1 MVYRSF
7 AAEYHIMTRTAILTG
22 LSVISSLVSLGQE
35 AGDTLPK
42 TQEMPQILIVGYK
55 DKLLSKVPGSVSIL
69 RFKEIQQLAPVSG
82 NDIMRRVPGL
92 NVVDEEGAGLRI
104 NIGVRGLDPDR
115 SRNLLVLEDGVPVAL
130 NPYGEPE
137 LYFTP
142 VIDKVRSI
150 EVLKGSGQVLFGPQ
164 TIGGVVNLI
173 TADPPAEERTELRIK
188 GGQGGFFSTYA
199 SYGNTIGNMGFNV
212 SYLRKQADN
221 IGPTWFRINDLSA
234 KLRFQL
240 SDKSSVGLKLG
251 VYDELSNSTYVG
263 ITQSMYDAGGFD
275 YARIAPDDRL
285 PVRRYN
291 LSVTHSYQFNPRVQ
305 LQTTAFA
312 YTTTRNWQRQD
323 FSSNS
328 TAANQ
333 TGVIWGDGSVSGG
346 ALYMLNSNGHRNR
359 QFEVMGVE
367 PRLTVK
373 GKIGNKENKIN
384 AGVRYLYEKA
394 NEQFVIGKKAD
405 ATAGDLRDNEIR
417 SGHALS
423 GYIQDELAISSR
435 FSLNAGVRLES
446 FQYNRRILRGRFS
459 VNGATVVADT
469 NVLAKGNVLAVIPGG
484 GFNFVLNESLNLF
497 GGVHRGFAPPRT
509 KDAIT
514 SSGFAIDLDAESSWN
529 YELGLRF
536 NHQNWINGELTFF
549 AMNFDNQIIPISQSS
564 GSSNATGLVNGGK
577 TTHIGLEGSV
587 QVDLGN
593 AFSWKHSL
601 TIGSNFTYVNSKYAA
616 DRFITSGADKIN
628 VRDNKLPYAPSFIW
642 NGNIGFE
649 AKKGFGVRLYA
660 NYVSEQFAD
669 ELNTVMASANGRIGK
684 IDSRMIFD
692 GTAYYQVNKKLS
704 FNISAKNLGDK
715 RYIASRRPEG
725 IKVGMPSFVT
735 VGAGLTL

>member
-1 MVYRSF
+1 MKR
-7 AAEYHIMTRTAILTG
+7 AAFVTG
-22 LSVISSLVSLGQE
+22 FSIISSLVVIGQD
-35 AGDTLPK
+35 ASDTLPK
-42 TQEMPQILIVGYK
+42 RQEMPQILVVGYK
-55 DKLLSKVPGSVSIL
+55 DKLLSKVPGSVSVL

-82 NDIMRRVPGL
+82 NDILRRVPGL

-115 SRNLLVLEDGVPVAL
+115 SRNLLVLEDGIPVAL

-150 EVLKGSGQVLFGPQ
+150 EVLKGSGQVQFGPQ

-173 TADPPAEERTELRIK
+173 TADPPAEERTELRVK
-188 GGQGGFFSTYA
+188 GGQGGFFSSYA
-199 SYGNTIGNMGFNV
+199 SYGNTVGNMGFNV

-240 SDKSSVGLKLG
+240 SEKSSVGMKLG
-251 VYDELSNSTYVG
+251 IYDELSNSTYVG
-263 ITQSMYDAGGFD
+263 ITQAMYDAGGFD
-275 YARIAPDDRL
+275 YVRLAPDDRL

-291 LSVTHSYQFNPRVQ
+291 LSVTHSYQFNPNVQ

-323 FSSNS
+323 FSASS

-333 TGVIWGDGSVSGG
+333 TGVIWGDPSVAGG

-373 GKIGNKENKIN
+373 GKIANRDNKIN
-384 AGVRYLYEKA
+384 AGIRYLYEKA
-394 NEQFVIGKKAD
+394 KEQFVIGKKAS
-405 ATAGDLRDNEIR
+405 ATAGDMRDNEIR

-423 GYIQDELAISSR
+423 AYVQDELAITSR

-446 FQYNRRILRGRFS
+446 FQYNRRILRGRFP

-497 GGVHRGFAPPRT
+497 GGLHRGFAPPRT

-514 SSGFAIDLDAESSWN
+514 STGFAIDLDAESSWN
-529 YELGLRF
+529 YEVGLRF
-536 NHQNWINGELTFF
+536 SHLQWLSGELTFF

-564 GSSNATGLVNGGK
+564 GNSNATGLANGGK
-577 TTHIGLEGSV
+577 TAHTGVEGSI
-587 QVDLGN
+587 QADFGK
-593 AFSWKHSL
+593 AFDWEHSL
-601 TIGSNFTYVNSKYAA
+601 TVGTNFTYVKSRYAA
-616 DRFITSGADKIN
+616 DRYITSGSDKIN
-628 VRDNKLPYAPSFIW
+628 VRDNKLPYAPAFIW
-642 NGNIGFE
+642 NGTVGFE
-649 AKKGFGVRLYA
+649 TKKGMGIRFYA
-660 NYVSEQFAD
+660 NYVGEQFSD
-669 ELNTVMASANGRIGK
+669 ELNTVNPSSNGRIGK
-684 IDSRMIFD
+684 IDSRLIVD
-692 GTAYYQVNKKLS
+692 GTAYYQVSKKLS

-735 VGAGLTL
+735 AGIELSL

>member
-1 MVYRSF
+1 MRPK
-7 AAEYHIMTRTAILTG
+7 HTDMIKTG
-22 LSVISSLVSLGQE
+22 LLSGMALLVSV
-35 AGDTLPK
+35 AGLAQVESDSTK
-42 TQEMPQILIVGYK
+42 KEQEMPQVLVVGYK
-55 DKLLSKVPGSVSIL
+55 DKLLSKVPGSVSVL
-69 RFKEIQQLAPVSG
+69 RFKEIQQLAPISG
-82 NDIMRRVPGL
+82 NDVLRRVPGL
-92 NVVDEEGAGLRI
+92 NIVDEEGAGLRI

-150 EVLKGSGQVLFGPQ
+150 EVLKGSGQVQFGPQ

-173 TADPPAEERTELRIK
+173 TADPPAQERTELRVK

-199 SYGNTIGNMGFNV
+199 SYGNTVGNMGFNV

-240 SDKSSVGLKLG
+240 SEKSSIGMKLG
-251 VYDELSNSTYVG
+251 VYDELSNSTYIG
-263 ITQSMYDAGGFD
+263 ITQSMYDAGGSD
-275 YARIAPDDRL
+275 YVRLAPDDRL

-291 LSVTHSYQFNPRVQ
+291 LSVTHSLQINPRVNM
-305 LQTTAFA
+305 QTTAFA

-323 FSSNS
+323 FSYSS

-333 TGVIWGDGSVSGG
+333 TGVIWGDRNISGG
-346 ALYMLNSNGHRNR
+346 AIYMLNSNGHRNR

-367 PRLTVK
+367 PRLTIK
-373 GKIGNKENKIN
+373 GKIGDKENKLN

-394 NEQFVIGKKAD
+394 KEQFVTGKKAD
-405 ATAGDLRDNEIR
+405 ATAGDMRDNEIR

-423 GYIQDELAISSR
+423 GFIQDELAITKR
-435 FSLNAGVRLES
+435 FTVNAGVRMES
-446 FQYNRRILRGRFS
+446 FHYNRRILRGRFP
-459 VNGATVVADT
+459 VNGANVVADT
-469 NVLAKGNVLAVIPGG
+469 NVLAKQHLIALIPGG
-484 GFNFVLNESLNLF
+484 GFNFVVNESLNLF

-514 SSGFAIDLDAESSWN
+514 STGFAIDLDAENSWN

-536 NHQNWINGELTFF
+536 NHSNWVNGELTFF
-549 AMNFDNQIIPISQSS
+549 RMDFDNQIIPISQSS
-564 GSSNATGLVNGGK
+564 GNANATGLANGGK
-577 TTHIGLEGSV
+577 TSHTGVEAAV
-587 QVDLGN
+587 QLDFGK
-593 AFSWKHSL
+593 AFNWKHSVQL
-601 TIGSNFTYVNSKYAA
+601 GSNFTYVKSVYSA
-616 DRFITSGADKIN
+616 DRFITSGTDKIN
-628 VRDNKLPYAPSFIW
+628 IRDNKLPYAPSFIW
-642 NGNIGFE
+642 NGTVGFE
-649 AKKGFGVRLYA
+649 SKGGLGIRFFA

-669 ELNTVMASANGRIGK
+669 ELNTVAPSANGRIGR
-684 IDSRMIFD
+684 IDSRMLFD
-692 GTAYYQVNKKLS
+692 GTAYYQLNKKVN

-725 IKVGMPSFVT
+725 IRVGMPAFVT
-735 VGAGLTL
+735 AGVELTL